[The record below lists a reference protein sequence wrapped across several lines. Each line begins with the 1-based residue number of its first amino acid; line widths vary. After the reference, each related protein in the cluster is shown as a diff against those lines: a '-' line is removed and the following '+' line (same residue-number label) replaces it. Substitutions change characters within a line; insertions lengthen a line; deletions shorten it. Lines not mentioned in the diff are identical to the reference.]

1 MIISMR
7 KINILRIDIII
18 IMLSLLFLNLPLLH
32 LLFGRGRRK
41 PPETSTQVQGVD
53 FRRICA

>member
-1 MIISMR
+1 MR